1 MRACAIHEIIP
12 RRRIPVGLVMGLY
25 GWKKLYK
32 SSGFIKDGGLWW
44 ISGNRIIT
52 GSSRHPMDK
61 LMKKLRKSRKLAKV
75 RGRGRVRA

>member
-32 SSGFIKDGGLWW
+32 SSDFFKDGGLWW

-52 GSSRHPMDK
+52 G
-61 LMKKLRKSRKLAKV
+61 
-75 RGRGRVRA
+75 